1 MKIIFLKL
9 YLGLELKSQGSTKL
23 LNTMVPSQKEPAFLK
38 ILLQNSSL
46 SLLSAIYDI
55 LPRMLSNLF
64 LKQLTVIILMGETN

>member
-1 MKIIFLKL
+1 MKL
-9 YLGLELKSQGSTKL
+9 YLGLELKSQDSTKL